1 MSYSILNF
9 NTIANGGII
18 SYNYMNIILYEVKK
32 MAKKVYG
39 MYFSGTGTTKKMVT
53 YIASELAKKIG
64 AEYEAFDFTPPT
76 ARANGKAFEKDD
88 IVVMGTPVIAG
99 RVPNLLLKYLDTVE
113 GNGAYGIP
121 VVMFGNRN
129 FDDAL
134 IELRNIM
141 EKDGFHTIAGGAFVG
156 EHSFSR
162 TLGKGR
168 PDAEDMAV
176 AAEFVE
182 KIAEKLTSGNIN
194 EGPIEVKGETPIR
207 PYYTPRDRN
216 GNGIDIRKVKPKTD
230 LEKCVKCGFC
240 AKNCPLGS
248 ISLEDVSQVT
258 GICMKCCKCVKLCPK
273 GAKYFDDEGYLYHKS
288 ELEEMYG
295 GRRAEDEIFY

>member
-1 MSYSILNF
+1 
-9 NTIANGGII
+9 
-18 SYNYMNIILYEVKK
+18 

-53 YIASELAKKIG
+53 YIASELAKKLG
-64 AEYEAFDFTPPT
+64 CEYEPFDFTPPA
-76 ARANGKAFEKDD
+76 ARKEPKTYEKDD
-88 IVVMGTPVIAG
+88 IVVLGTPVIAG
-99 RVPNLLLKYLDTVE
+99 RVPNLLLKYLDTVG

-121 VVMFGNRN
+121 VVLYGNRN

-141 EKDGFHTIAGGAFVG
+141 EADGFHTIAGGAFVG
-156 EHSFSR
+156 EHSFST
-162 TLGKGR
+162 TLGQGR

-176 AAEFVE
+176 AEELVCRVAQKV
-182 KIAEKLTSGNIN
+182 ISGNIN
-194 EGPIEVKGETPIR
+194 DGPIEVRGETPIR

-230 LEKCVKCGFC
+230 TDKCVKCGFC
-240 AKNCPLGS
+240 ARNCPLGS
-248 ISLEDVSQVT
+248 INPEDVTQVT
-258 GICMKCCKCVKLCPK
+258 GICMKCCKCIKLCPK
-273 GAKYFDDEGYLYHKS
+273 GAKYIDDEGYLYHKS

-295 GRRAEDEIFY
+295 GRRAADEIFS

>member
-1 MSYSILNF
+1 
-9 NTIANGGII
+9 
-18 SYNYMNIILYEVKK
+18 
-32 MAKKVYG
+32 MAKKVWG

-53 YIASELAKKIG
+53 YIAKELANKIG
-64 AEYEAFDFTPPT
+64 AEYTPFDFTLPA
-76 ARANGKAFEKDD
+76 ARAEAKVYEEDD
-88 IVVMGTPVIAG
+88 IVVLGTPVIAG
-99 RVPNLLLKYLDTVE
+99 RVPNLLLKYLDTVA

-121 VVMFGNRN
+121 VVLYGNRN

-156 EHSFSR
+156 EHSFST

-168 PDAEDMAV
+168 PDDEDMTV
-176 AAEFVE
+176 AAELVCRIVE
-182 KIAEKLTSGNIN
+182 KIESGNIN
-194 EGPIEVKGETPIR
+194 EDPIAVKGENPIR

-230 LEKCVKCGFC
+230 ESKCVKCGFC

-248 ISLEDVSQVT
+248 INPEDVTQIT
-258 GICMKCCKCVKLCPK
+258 GVCMKCCKCIKLCPK
-273 GAKYFDDEGYLYHKS
+273 GAKYIDDEGYLYHKS